1 MSTGIIA
8 AIVAI
13 VVCVVEGLIG
23 LVKLLIN
30 KFVEKDKN
38 YLSDEQTLMLKTL
51 YDLHTHYDMDGV
63 PLWYV
68 PRSWAETQKEVTD
81 KLYSI
86 AEAQNQTL
94 SIIERLER
102 RLDRLPS
109 EG

>member
-30 KFVEKDKN
+30 KFSEKDKN
-38 YLSDEQTLMLKTL
+38 YLSEEQQMMLKTL

-81 KLYSI
+81 KLY
-86 AEAQNQTL
+86 AMGETQNKTL

-102 RLDRLPS
+102 RLERLPS